1 MSAPRRNASLRLLVA
16 AAATV
21 ALVLTAAGRQTPASA
36 ATPSLGALNSQLGAE
51 QARQQ
56 QLSSSVASLS
66 GLISSLSGQI
76 SLVQSREAAV
86 RQTLLVDR
94 AQLARTA
101 GALQRERAHLLVL
114 RKRLDRARMLLSRQ
128 LLSSYEGDHPDL
140 VSVVLEAHGFKS
152 LLEQINFLGRAEHQ
166 QQAMIAVTKLA
177 KAQATQAANQL
188 AANEARDRQMAAAA
202 STRQQALT
210 GMNALLQSRQ
220 SALARARSAQQIS
233 LQTSQSRASGLR
245 SQIAGV
251 RAAARA
257 AAARAAAA
265 QAAAA
270 TPSVPSSSASSSPS
284 APVSAGPI
292 SAAPSG
298 GWAIPYPIVLCESGG
313 QNLPPNSAG
322 ASGYYQMM
330 PATWRLFGGSGP
342 AAYLAGKGEQ
352 DAVASRIWNGGAG
365 ASNWVCAGIV
375 GIH

>member
-51 QARQQ
+51 QAHQQ

-284 APVSAGPI
+284 APVSASPI
-292 SAAPSG
+292 SPAPSG

-322 ASGYYQMM
+322 ASGYYQIM